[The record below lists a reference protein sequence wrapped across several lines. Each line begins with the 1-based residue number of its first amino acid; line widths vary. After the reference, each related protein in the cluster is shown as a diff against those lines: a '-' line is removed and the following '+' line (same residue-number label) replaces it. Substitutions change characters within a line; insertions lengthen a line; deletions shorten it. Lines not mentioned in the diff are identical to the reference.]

1 MAADVLSGATFWGL
15 THGEWGLQ
23 TGSMT
28 QGSDVTGADG
38 ERTFNIPDGCYS
50 GNTATAQDSDLSPLN
65 IMHGVNIFG
74 VEGKAQIGWSVYNQK
89 DSSYIFQVVEMVSAT
104 DGWAG
109 TNDNSYGAFLYHFDG
124 SDWSEYAHLEYMGE
138 IVAISMLSAEDG
150 WAATDGGA
158 IYHYNGATDTWE
170 YHSYFAGIMP
180 TDIEMVSVTDG
191 WMATG
196 QGKIYR
202 YISHTDTWVEHT
214 DLGEYLADLEMFIGN
229 GGWTEGWLAGMYS
242 EEMYHYD
249 GVTDTWSFYQDIRIT
264 AQALTMV
271 GANDGWMVGLNGVIF
286 RYNSGTTT
294 WVEYSLGADTT
305 KLYGVEMV
313 SANDGWIV
321 GDAGKIYH
329 WNGSSWSVYDDL
341 PTSSLLSLSI
351 VNDSDIWAVGNE
363 GYFAHYMK

>member
-1 MAADVLSGATFWGL
+1 
-15 THGEWGLQ
+15 
-23 TGSMT
+23 
-28 QGSDVTGADG
+28 
-38 ERTFNIPDGCYS
+38 
-50 GNTATAQDSDLSPLN
+50 
-65 IMHGVNIFG
+65 
-74 VEGKAQIGWSVYNQK
+74 
-89 DSSYIFQVVEMVSAT
+89 MVSAT
-104 DGWAG
+104 DGWAA
-109 TNDNSYGAFLYHFDG
+109 TDDNSYGSILYHFDG
-124 SDWSEYAHLEYMGE
+124 SDWSEHSHLEYMGK

-150 WAATDGGA
+150 WAATDYGM
-158 IYHYNGATDTWE
+158 IYHYNGAADTWE
-170 YHSYFAGIMP
+170 YHSYISGIMP
-180 TDIEMVSVTDG
+180 TAIDMVSATDG

-214 DLGEYLADLEMFIGN
+214 DLGVYLADLEMFIGN

-249 GVTDTWSFYQDIRIT
+249 GVTDTWGFYQDVHIT

-329 WNGSSWSVYDDL
+329 WDGSSWRLYDDL
-341 PTSSLLSLSI
+341 PTAGLLSLSV
-351 VNDSDIWAVGNE
+351 VNASDIWAVGNE
-363 GYFAHYMK
+363 GYFVHYME